1 MTPDACR
8 AGRRSSPTLTSSG
21 RISRALAP
29 LLSLALVVLAGTSL
43 VQGSSD
49 LLGAEEVV
57 RGLRGALG
65 LGEPLEGGPGFVFDL
80 RLRRTLVAIA
90 VGASLAYS
98 GALLQGLFRN
108 ALASPSVLGISTGA
122 TVGASVAIL
131 VVGGHGASVLVEQA
145 VEMAPLFVSLCAFLG
160 ALATTLV
167 VTLLGTRGGRLSVP
181 TLLLAGIAMNTCLG
195 GLLAALQAYA
205 LQDNLQVAR
214 ALVSWTFGSLTDHAT
229 LRVGVVW
236 GGLLAP
242 ALVAPFVAR
251 ELDLLAGGEEDA
263 ASLGVDTG
271 RIRLLVIG
279 AASLATASAVAV
291 AGQIAFLGLVVPHLL
306 RLAGSTS
313 HRRLLPLSMLAGA
326 CLLLGADLAQRA
338 LIGHADLGP
347 GVLMSM
353 VGGPFFLFLLLRSRR
368 ELQAW

>member
-1 MTPDACR
+1 MTLP
-8 AGRRSSPTLTSSG
+8 GRTP
-21 RISRALAP
+21 RALAP
-29 LLSLALVVLAGTSL
+29 LLALALLALAATSL

-49 LLGAEEVV
+49 LLGPEEVR
-57 RGLRGALG
+57 RGLLAALG
-65 LGEPLEGGPGFVFDL
+65 LGEPLPAGPDFVLDL

-90 VGASLAYS
+90 VGASLAFS

-122 TVGASVAIL
+122 TVGASLAIL
-131 VVGGHGASVLVEQA
+131 VVGGHGAEVLVEQA
-145 VEMAPLFVSLCAFLG
+145 VEAAPLFVSVCAFLG
-160 ALATTLV
+160 ALGTTLV

-195 GLLAALQAYA
+195 GLLAALQAFA

-214 ALVSWTFGSLTDHAT
+214 ALVSWTFGSLTDHAP
-229 LRVGVVW
+229 LRVQVVW
-236 GGLLAP
+236 AGLLAP
-242 ALVAPFVAR
+242 ALVTPFVAR

-263 ASLGVDTG
+263 AALGVDTA
-271 RIRLLVIG
+271 RTRLLVIG

-306 RLAGSTS
+306 RLVGGAS

-338 LIGHADLGP
+338 LIGRADLGP
-347 GVLMSM
+347 GVLMSL

-368 ELQAW
+368 ELQTW

>member
-1 MTPDACR
+1 LSLL
-8 AGRRSSPTLTSSG
+8 GRSP
-21 RISRALAP
+21 RALA
-29 LLSLALVVLAGTSL
+29 LILGLALLALAVASL
-43 VQGSSD
+43 LEGSSD
-49 LLGAEEVV
+49 LLGREEVT
-57 RGLRGALG
+57 RGLLARLGMAEAL
-65 LGEPLEGGPGFVFDL
+65 PDGPDFVLDL

-122 TVGASVAIL
+122 TVGASLAIL
-131 VVGGHGASVLVEQA
+131 VVGGGAGVLVEQA
-145 VEMAPLFVSLCAFLG
+145 VESAPLFVSLFSFLG
-160 ALATTLV
+160 ALGTTLL

-195 GLLAALQAYA
+195 GLLAAMQAFA

-214 ALVSWTFGSLTDHAT
+214 ALVSWTFGSLTDHAP
-229 LRVGVVW
+229 LRVSVVW
-236 GGLLAP
+236 IGLVAP

-263 ASLGVDTG
+263 TALGVNTA
-271 RIRLLVIG
+271 RIKLLVIT

-306 RLAGSTS
+306 RLASGSS
-313 HRRLLPLSMLAGA
+313 HRTLLPLSMLAGA
-326 CLLLGADLAQRA
+326 CMLLAADLAQRA
-338 LIGHADLGP
+338 LIGRADLGP
-347 GVLMSM
+347 GVLMSL

-368 ELQAW
+368 ELQTW